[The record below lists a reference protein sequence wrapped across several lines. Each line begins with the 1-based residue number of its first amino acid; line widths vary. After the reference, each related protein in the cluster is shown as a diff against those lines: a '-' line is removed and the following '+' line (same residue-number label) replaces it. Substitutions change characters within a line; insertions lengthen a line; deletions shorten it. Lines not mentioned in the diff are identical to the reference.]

1 MSASASKST
10 WRGVVTLK
18 PNDHDLWALVRNRVE
33 KKHSWEEIAA
43 EIGCSADEIV
53 EWVNAYKFPPKPTA
67 RTSKPITVAGEP
79 VHSHRQLSAQFMAWK
94 RAKDGAMRTRVN
106 K

>member
-1 MSASASKST
+1 MAAGKYAVCLEADNLI
-10 WRGVVTLK
+10 RLEC
-18 PNDHDLWALVRNRVE
+18 WAQSGLTDQQL
-33 KKHSWEEIAA
+33 AA

-53 EWVNAYKFPPKPTA
+53 EWVNAYKFPPKPTV